1 MSSVPPFAR
10 LSPSELG
17 VSAGY
22 RGASHPL
29 PVLFLPANP
38 KNPVKCR
45 VKVSVWTYVSTC
57 VFRELLA
64 RRGSWGHPWSSLPT
78 SLVQPPSATL
88 GHPGQRVAE
97 SGAAWAL
104 PAPAHPPRSQPGRA
118 GIRQIM
124 LLVRTRDCCKW
135 EARLRGW
142 GSSSDFS
149 WDEN

>member
-38 KNPVKCR
+38 KNPVKCKSEGECVDMCVHVCMQGAAGQVWFLR
-45 VKVSVWTYVSTC
+45 PSVVIPTHLSGPAP
-57 VFRELLA
+57 L
-64 RRGSWGHPWSSLPT
+64 SHPWAP
-78 SLVQPPSATL
+78 
-88 GHPGQRVAE
+88 RAE
-97 SGAAWAL
+97 SSREWGCL
-104 PAPAHPPRSQPGRA
+104 GPACSCPPPRSQPGRA

-135 EARLRGW
+135 EVRLWGW